1 MSKVLV
7 TGGTGAVGSHL
18 IPALIKAGYEVNV
31 VGRASSARLPEGAN
45 YFQWDLAKHTM
56 PTQCLEGVDHIVHL
70 AGAGIADQRWTE
82 QRKRIILDSRT
93 VPLLLIRKTLREM
106 KKTVSTVVSASGIGY
121 YGANTSDKV
130 FIEDAEPAS
139 DFLGTT
145 CTAWEDAVSY
155 LADGADREVR
165 LRTGVVLMQE
175 DGALPKLVAP
185 AKFGMGAPLGTG
197 NQWMPWIHIDDLVAL
212 YIKAIECKQMS
223 GSYNAVA
230 PDQLRNQDFVRMINS
245 ILNRP
250 NLAPKVPAIA
260 LKALLGEMAQ
270 LLTEG
275 SRVSAKKIL
284 EAGFRFKYPEA
295 RPALVNLLS

>member
-18 IPALIKAGYEVNV
+18 IPALIKSGYEVNV
-31 VGRASSARLPEGAN
+31 VGRASTANLPVGTN
-45 YFQWDLAKHTM
+45 YFKWDLVKHTM
-56 PTQCLEGVDHIVHL
+56 PTESLEGVVHIIHL
-70 AGAGIADQRWTE
+70 AGAGIADHRWTDE
-82 QRKRIILDSRT
+82 RKRIILDSRT
-93 VPLLLIRKTLREM
+93 IPLLLIRKTLRELG
-106 KKTVSTVVSASGIGY
+106 KTVSTVVSASGIGY
-121 YGANTSDKV
+121 YGAKTSDMV

-145 CTAWEDAVSY
+145 CIAWEDAVSY
-155 LADGADREVR
+155 VADGADREVR

-175 DGALPKLVAP
+175 GGALPKLVAP

-197 NQWMPWIHIDDLVAL
+197 DQWMPWIHIDDLVAL
-212 YIKAIECKQMS
+212 YIKAIESEQMS

-230 PDQLRNQDFVRMINS
+230 PDQLRNRDFVRLINS

-260 LKALLGEMAQ
+260 LKALLGEMAK

-275 SRVSAKKIL
+275 SRVSAKKL
-284 EAGFRFKYPEA
+284 LDTGFRFKYPEA